1 MKVNTNIENLD
12 ISEFSYEQ
20 LDSLFYHWSPKEF
33 FSVYNETGMPASI
46 GKNSDGIDSE
56 VSIFFS
62 KGTLGVLLLW
72 DVWLKWRLNRMFNPQ
87 YRGNNL
93 LEVRN
98 NQNRYFSGNIT
109 EEERREWVEWI
120 RYFCN
125 KEFMNDP
132 KILET
137 LFKFEFNEM
146 MSSDYFVLDL
156 KENEEFRWDQI
167 DSKKQ
172 SMLLNEKKYNRIS
185 TIGRVQYGSYSDYST
200 PVADKWNMQTI
211 PGKNIIIEP
220 KRMKKLTFKG
230 RDDVF
235 SVISAFYDMY
245 KRSVSAEEQVSFDVL
260 DKYILYIRNNYVKM
274 VEMDLEGTSYKV

>member
-1 MKVNTNIENLD
+1 MNTNIENLD

-20 LDSLFYHWSPKEF
+20 LNSLFYHWSPKEF

-98 NQNRYFSGNIT
+98 NQKRYFSGNIT
-109 EEERREWVEWI
+109 EAERREWVEWI

-125 KEFMNDP
+125 KEFMNDL
-132 KILET
+132 KVLET

-274 VEMDLEGTSYKV
+274 GEMDLEGTSYKV

>member
-1 MKVNTNIENLD
+1 MNTNIENLD

-137 LFKFEFNEM
+137 LFTFEFKEM
-146 MSSDYFVLDL
+146 IDSDYFILNL

-185 TIGRVQYGSYSDYST
+185 TIGRLQYGSYSDYST

-274 VEMDLEGTSYKV
+274 GEMDLEGTSYKV

>member
-1 MKVNTNIENLD
+1 MNTNIENLD

-132 KILET
+132 KVLET

-211 PGKNIIIEP
+211 PGNNIVVEP

-245 KRSVSAEEQVSFDVL
+245 KRSASAEEQVSFDVL

-274 VEMDLEGTSYKV
+274 GEMDLEGTSYKV

>member
-1 MKVNTNIENLD
+1 MNTNIENLD

-132 KILET
+132 KVLET
-137 LFKFEFNEM
+137 LFKFEYNEM

-245 KRSVSAEEQVSFDVL
+245 KRSVSAEEQVRFDVL

-274 VEMDLEGTSYKV
+274 GEMDLEGTSYKV

>member
-1 MKVNTNIENLD
+1 MSTNTIIENLD

-62 KGTLGVLLLW
+62 KGILGVLLLW

-132 KILET
+132 KVLET

-260 DKYILYIRNNYVKM
+260 DKYILYIRNNYVK
-274 VEMDLEGTSYKV
+274 VDELGLEGTSYKV

>member
-1 MKVNTNIENLD
+1 MNTNIENLD

-33 FSVYNETGMPASI
+33 FRVYNETGMPASI

-62 KGTLGVLLLW
+62 KGILGVLLLW

-132 KILET
+132 KVLET

-146 MSSDYFVLDL
+146 LSSDYFVLDL

-274 VEMDLEGTSYKV
+274 GEMDLEGTSYKV

>member
-62 KGTLGVLLLW
+62 KGILGVLLLW

-132 KILET
+132 KVLET

-146 MSSDYFVLDL
+146 MNSDYFVLDL

-230 RDDVF
+230 RNDVF

-274 VEMDLEGTSYKV
+274 GEMDLEGTSYKV

>member
-1 MKVNTNIENLD
+1 MNTNIENLD

-98 NQNRYFSGNIT
+98 NQKRYFSGNIT
-109 EEERREWVEWI
+109 EAERREWVEWI

-125 KEFMNDP
+125 KEFMNDL
-132 KILET
+132 KVLET

-260 DKYILYIRNNYVKM
+260 DKYILYIRNNYVK
-274 VEMDLEGTSYKV
+274 VDELGLEGTSYKV

>member
-1 MKVNTNIENLD
+1 MNTNIENLD

-62 KGTLGVLLLW
+62 KGILGVLLLW

-185 TIGRVQYGSYSDYST
+185 TIGKVQYGSYSDYST

-211 PGKNIIIEP
+211 PGKNIVVEP

-260 DKYILYIRNNYVKM
+260 DKYILYIRNNYVK
-274 VEMDLEGTSYKV
+274 VDELGLEGTSYKV

>member
-1 MKVNTNIENLD
+1 MNTNIENLD

-98 NQNRYFSGNIT
+98 NQKRYFSGNIT
-109 EEERREWVEWI
+109 EAERREWVEWI

-125 KEFMNDP
+125 KEFMNDL
-132 KILET
+132 KVLET

-156 KENEEFRWDQI
+156 KENEEFRWNQI

-274 VEMDLEGTSYKV
+274 GEMDLEGTSYKV